1 VGPSVAATSCDPYAA
16 ARAALVERQLIDRGV
31 KDPAI
36 LAAFG
41 AVPRERFVPPDR
53 RGWAYLD
60 EAVPIG
66 EGQTISQP
74 YVVALMLLALRLRP
88 TDRALEV
95 GAGSG
100 YAAALLGRLVASVVA
115 VERLAPLAERAQSTL
130 AELGV
135 ANVEVVVGD
144 GSVGWPPG
152 APYDAVLVSAAG
164 PTVPAELVAQL
175 SPGGR
180 LVMPVGGDPES
191 QHLVRVTPDGTVEDL
206 GGVRFVPLIG
216 EAGWSG

>member
-1 VGPSVAATSCDPYAA
+1 
-16 ARAALVERQLIDRGV
+16 
-31 KDPAI
+31 
-36 LAAFG
+36 
-41 AVPRERFVPPDR
+41 VPRERFVPPER
-53 RGWAYLD
+53 RGWAYTD
-60 EAVPIG
+60 EPVPIG

-74 YVVALMLLALRLRP
+74 YVVALMLVALRLHP

-115 VERLAPLAERAQSTL
+115 VERLAPLAERAQATL

-144 GSVGWPPG
+144 GSVGWAPG

-164 PTVPAELVAQL
+164 PNVPAELVAQL
-175 SPGGR
+175 SPEGR
-180 LVMPVGGDPES
+180 LVMPVGADPES

-216 EAGWSG
+216 EAGWSD

>member
-1 VGPSVAATSCDPYAA
+1 
-16 ARAALVERQLIDRGV
+16 
-31 KDPAI
+31 
-36 LAAFG
+36 
-41 AVPRERFVPPDR
+41 VPRERFVPPER
-53 RGWAYLD
+53 RGWAYTD
-60 EAVPIG
+60 EPVPIG

-74 YVVALMLLALRLRP
+74 YVVALMLVALRLRP

-100 YAAALLGRLVASVVA
+100 YAAALLGRLAATVVA
-115 VERLAPLAERAQSTL
+115 VERLARLAERARATL

-144 GSVGWPPG
+144 GSVGWPPR

-164 PTVPAELVAQL
+164 PSVPPELLAQL
-175 SPGGR
+175 SPEGR
-180 LVMPVGGDPES
+180 LVMPVGADSES
-191 QHLVRVTPDGTVEDL
+191 QHLVRVTPDGRAEDL

-216 EAGWSG
+216 EAGWSGC